1 MHYNGRAGM
10 QVLDRVCVVG
20 LQLVSVWAESTAE
33 DDCKLLLSRLEPN
46 RAENRAVA

>member
-10 QVLDRVCVVG
+10 QVLGRERVVG
-20 LQLVSVWAESTAE
+20 LQLVSVWAESIAE
-33 DDCKLLLSRLEPN
+33 DDCRLLLSRLKPN